1 MPKWKCEPCGHETKE
16 KPGEVCFICSS
27 PVSSVKLVKK
37 EGEGDDRKGK
47 KPRISIDATLI
58 QSKS

>member
-37 EGEGDDRKGK
+37 EGKVMIGKG
-47 KPRISIDATLI
+47 RSHE
-58 QSKS
+58 